1 MNPKVD
7 KDSNRIV
14 NPYSSNEMKYLALG
28 DSYTIGEGVL
38 ASERWPMI
46 LQERLKEDHIQ
57 LAEPEFIATT
67 GWTTF
72 ELKDAIDKQNIH
84 GSYDLVSLLIGVN
97 NQYRGLSVDMF
108 RDEFEELLKIAIQ
121 FAGKDPKNVIVLS
134 IPDYGVTPFASDR
147 NPEKIRKELI
157 AYNKVKKEVT
167 EKAGVLFFDITPIS
181 LNAKFDKTLLA
192 EDDLHPSGKMY
203 SQWVDLIFE
212 DVKSLLLKP

>member
-1 MNPKVD
+1 MVD
-7 KDSNRIV
+7 EHSNHIV

-46 LQERLKEDHIQ
+46 LQKRLNEENVQ

-72 ELKDAIDKQNIH
+72 ELKDAIDQQNIN

-97 NQYRGLSVDMF
+97 NQYRDLNVDLF
-108 RDEFEELLKIAIQ
+108 RDEFKKLLQIAIQ
-121 FAGKDPKNVIVLS
+121 FAGNDPKNVIVLS
-134 IPDYGVTPFASDR
+134 IPDYGVTPFASDH

-157 AYNKVKKEVT
+157 EYNKVKKEVT
-167 EKAGVLFFDITPIS
+167 ENAGVLFFDITPIS
-181 LNAKFDKTLLA
+181 LNAKFDKSLLA
-192 EDDLHPSGKMY
+192 DDELHPSGKMY
-203 SQWVDLIFE
+203 SQWVNLIFE
-212 DVKSLLLKP
+212 DVKSLLIKP